1 MKFCR
6 RWLPVRVA
14 IFFLSYKFGFSEKVV
29 YLCTRE
35 LVTH

>member
-1 MKFCR
+1 MAA
-6 RWLPVRVA
+6 LRVA
-14 IFFLSYKFGFSEKVV
+14 IFLEHKFGFSEKVV